1 MCQGTPIVTDAKI
14 NKLETI
20 IHKTESQTLV
30 ISVGYVSNQQILHKL
45 NYTIFLLTR
54 SAIE

>member
-14 NKLETI
+14 NKTI
-20 IHKTESQTLV
+20 LHKTESQTLV
-30 ISVGYVSNQQILHKL
+30 ICVGYVSNQQVLHKL
-45 NYTIFLLTR
+45 DYTVFLFTR